1 MKVRIM
7 KMSRDK
13 SGFGKFIAGALIG
26 AGLGVLFAPKSGKE
40 TRAELKASLDDL
52 YEKAKNLKS
61 EDVKKYIGDKVTE
74 IKKDLE
80 DLDKEKVAKFAK
92 EKAALI
98 NKKTD
103 ELVKYVVEKGTPVM
117 EKTVTAIK
125 EKASIVTKD
134 KVKKLEK
141 EEAKEETKE
150 EKEA

>member
-1 MKVRIM
+1 
-7 KMSRDK
+7 MSREK

-40 TRAELKASLDDL
+40 TRAELKAALDDL

-61 EDVKKYIGDKVTE
+61 EDVKKYIEDKVTE

-80 DLDKEKVAKFAK
+80 DLDKEKVVNYAK
-92 EKAALI
+92 EKAKMI

-141 EEAKEETKE
+141 AE
-150 EKEA
+150 EKEAKEVEEEA